1 MRVEQLNEGM
11 WAMTWLLVDEEGS
24 NAVLIDPVWDE
35 ISSYISVLE
44 EQNLTLTHCIA
55 THTHAD
61 HITGCFSLREITGCE
76 YVMWSGTPSLGC
88 TILVDE
94 ESQIEVGDLQI
105 NFHHAPG
112 HTADSM
118 VIECGDLIFTGDFLF
133 TGSGGV
139 GRDDLPSGRTHIHW
153 QALDVLERFDGE
165 VMVCTGHDPPGTEM
179 QTLAW
184 NRENNPVLA
193 FSTFEEY
200 ADWQQDT
207 SSGLGSVSKI
217 KVALPANIFA
227 EIPDKVPWLDN

>member
-35 ISSYISVLE
+35 LSHYLSLLE
-44 EQNLTLTHCIA
+44 EQDLTLTHCIA

-61 HITGCFSLREITGCE
+61 HITGCFSLCEITGCE
-76 YVMWSGTPSLGC
+76 YVMWSDTPSLGC

-94 ESQIEVGDLQI
+94 EDEVEVGELRFK
-105 NFHHAPG
+105 FHYSPG
-112 HTADSM
+112 HTGDSM
-118 VIECGDLIFTGDFLF
+118 IVECGDFIFTGDFLF

-179 QTLAW
+179 QSLAW

-227 EIPDKVPWLDN
+227 EIPDEVPWLDN